1 MTPGPEGYDRSAP
14 LVRPAALA
22 DAAAVFALA
31 DMLAISFP
39 IDRAGFDR
47 TYPDVLD
54 ATGTQLLVAEV
65 DGRVGGYL
73 LGFVHPT
80 FYANRPVAWVEE
92 LAVLPDDRRRG
103 LGSQLM
109 HEFEDRARVDG
120 ARLVA
125 LATTRAAAFYQSIG
139 YERRADYFRK
149 TVIDQEAWCAR
160 STRPRSSS
168 PAQRYMRQAAPRTR
182 QDRPLTLFVQVRG
195 RFSWSP

>member
-1 MTPGPEGYDRSAP
+1 MGPDPKELDRSAP
-14 LVRPAALA
+14 LVRPATLA
-22 DAAAVFALA
+22 DAYAVFALA

-47 TYPDVLD
+47 AFPDVLD
-54 ATGTQLLVAEV
+54 VPGTHLLVAEV

-73 LGFVHPT
+73 LGFVHPS

-103 LGSQLM
+103 LGARLM
-109 HEFEDRARVDG
+109 RGFEDSARVDG

-125 LATTRAAAFYQSIG
+125 LATTRAAAFYQAIG

-149 TVIDQEAWCAR
+149 TIINQEA
-160 STRPRSSS
+160 
-168 PAQRYMRQAAPRTR
+168 
-182 QDRPLTLFVQVRG
+182 
-195 RFSWSP
+195 